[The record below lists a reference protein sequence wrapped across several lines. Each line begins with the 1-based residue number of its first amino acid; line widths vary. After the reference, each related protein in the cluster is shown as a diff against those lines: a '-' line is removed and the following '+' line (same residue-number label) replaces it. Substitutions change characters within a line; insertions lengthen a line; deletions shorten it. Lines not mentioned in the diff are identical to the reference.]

1 MDKTLDDSA
10 LEYKA
15 VEWIVLSKAPLP
27 GLVKTRLISTLG
39 EQGACDLYRQLLN
52 RLENTLKNLIADNI
66 GQVALWVAG
75 DAEHDAFHSWL
86 GFATFYQ
93 QPSLADLGDRMAMAV
108 QSSLSRDCIPILL
121 GVDVPDLNETYL
133 MNCLQQLENHE
144 LVISPAEDGGY
155 GLLGM
160 KQFYSELF
168 TKKAWGTNK
177 VFARTKS
184 DIKNL
189 KLNVSYLPQVWD
201 VDEAEDVKRFKKLM
215 NGL

>member
-144 LVISPAEDGGY
+144 NGNASWY
-155 GLLGM
+155 R
-160 KQFYSELF
+160 Q
-168 TKKAWGTNK
+168 
-177 VFARTKS
+177 RR
-184 DIKNL
+184 
-189 KLNVSYLPQVWD
+189 LNPSH
-201 VDEAEDVKRFKKLM
+201 
-215 NGL
+215 